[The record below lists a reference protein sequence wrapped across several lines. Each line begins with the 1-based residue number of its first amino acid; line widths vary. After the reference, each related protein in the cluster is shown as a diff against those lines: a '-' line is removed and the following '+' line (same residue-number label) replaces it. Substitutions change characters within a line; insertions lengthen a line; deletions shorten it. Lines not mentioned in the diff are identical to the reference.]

1 MLTKDDKSW
10 IKQNAVSKDELKG
23 ELKRFATKED
33 LKGFATKEDLIASN
47 VRLGLEFDEKI
58 DNLKDE
64 MNGKFD
70 KVTTT
75 LDKIL
80 KEVVKGREHDLVVS
94 YQIEKINKS
103 VFGAKSKN

>member
-1 MLTKDDKSW
+1 MLTKSDQDW
-10 IKQNAVSKDELKG
+10 IKKNTVSKDELKG
-23 ELKRFATKED
+23 ELKRLATK
-33 LKGFATKEDLIASN
+33 GDLIASN
-47 VRLGLEFDEKI
+47 VRLGLEFDKKI